1 MKDVPDEE
9 LLIGQ
14 DGLDG
19 VEVDVHF
26 VLTGDEVLRLAGVG
40 RMDVAHPVGLAG
52 VVAVDVVE
60 EFVVVVHLRSRQ
72 KTWFQKIHSKKL
84 GKLKVK
90 GPKILDRYR
99 ARGKATSSL
108 TSPKRMDEMDSSQR
122 Y

>member
-72 KTWFQKIHSKKL
+72 KNMVPEDPLEKTRQAQGQRTEDTRQI
-84 GKLKVK
+84 
-90 GPKILDRYR
+90 P
-99 ARGKATSSL
+99 SS
-108 TSPKRMDEMDSSQR
+108 R
-122 Y
+122 

>member
-72 KTWFQKIHSKKL
+72 KKHGSRRSTRKNSASSRSK
-84 GKLKVK
+84 
-90 GPKILDRYR
+90 DR
-99 ARGKATSSL
+99 
-108 TSPKRMDEMDSSQR
+108 R
-122 Y
+122 YSTDTELEVRLRLR